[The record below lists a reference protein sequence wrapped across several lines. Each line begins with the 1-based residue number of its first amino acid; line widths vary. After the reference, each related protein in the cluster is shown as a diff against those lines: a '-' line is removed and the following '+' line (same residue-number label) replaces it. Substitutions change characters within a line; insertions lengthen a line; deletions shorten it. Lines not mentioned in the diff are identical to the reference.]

1 MGVYQ
6 FRKEQILKESPEK
19 LWNFISDPT
28 NLKRITPEYMGFD
41 ITSESL
47 PEKMHPGLIITYRVS
62 PLMGIKTTW
71 VTEITHIEEGK
82 FFVDEQR
89 VGPYKL
95 WHHQHHLSSVDGGTL
110 MIDIVTYS
118 PPFGFFGKLANRLF
132 IRKKLNEIFE
142 FRRSALEEI
151 FNE

>member
-6 FRKEQILKESPEK
+6 FRKEQFLKESPEK
-19 LWNFISDPT
+19 LWDFISDPN
-28 NLKRITPEYMGFD
+28 NLKRITPDYMGFD
-41 ITSESL
+41 ITSESI
-47 PEKMHPGLIITYRVS
+47 PNKMYQGQIITYRVS
-62 PLMGIKTTW
+62 PLLGIKTTW

-95 WHHQHHLSSVDGGTL
+95 WHHQHQLKPLEEGTL

-118 PPFGFFGKLANRLF
+118 PPFGFMGKLANMLF
-132 IRKKLNEIFE
+132 IRRKLNEIFD
-142 FRRSALEEI
+142 FRRKALEEI
-151 FNE
+151 FN